1 MKAEGFEV
9 KSVKLSD
16 SFGFAAERAA
26 DPWTRSAL
34 EFLER
39 SRDVANEVVVDG
51 TRSETST
58 SGREEIS
65 APRSGPPV

>member
-1 MKAEGFEV
+1 MKPV
-9 KSVKLSD
+9 TLSD
-16 SFGFAAERAA
+16 SFAFAADRAD
-26 DPWTRSAL
+26 DPWTRTAL

-58 SGREEIS
+58 SGREETP
-65 APRSGPPV
+65 APRTGPAV

>member
-1 MKAEGFEV
+1 MKPLR
-9 KSVKLSD
+9 LSD
-16 SFGFAAERAA
+16 SYSFAADSAA
-26 DPWTRSAL
+26 DPWTLAAL
-34 EFLER
+34 DFLER

-58 SGREEIS
+58 SAREEIV

>member
-1 MKAEGFEV
+1 MRPHRPANGPTNA
-9 KSVKLSD
+9 SD
-16 SFGFAAERAA
+16 SYGGSSIDAAMATA
-26 DPWTRSAL
+26 LAAL

-58 SGREEIS
+58 SRREETTD
-65 APRSGPPV
+65 PHSGSSV

>member
-1 MKAEGFEV
+1 MKPR
-9 KSVKLSD
+9 LID
-16 SFGFAAERAA
+16 SFVFAMDQA
-26 DPWTRSAL
+26 DWTRTAL

-39 SRDVANEVVVDG
+39 SREVADEVVVDG

-58 SGREEIS
+58 SGREEIP